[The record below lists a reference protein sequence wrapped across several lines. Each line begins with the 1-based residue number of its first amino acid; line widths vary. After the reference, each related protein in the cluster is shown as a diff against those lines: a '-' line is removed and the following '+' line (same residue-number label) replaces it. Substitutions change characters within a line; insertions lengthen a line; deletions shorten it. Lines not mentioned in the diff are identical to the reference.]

1 MTGNLRPVAL
11 KVSLRDN
18 QFLIRRIT
26 ECERAAASLQ
36 RRADLAKVA
45 GELGSD
51 ALSSRDDCERDS
63 RGNQPIFDGGGTGL
77 IGQKF
82 ANGFH
87 AIVMEPILE
96 SLLNPIAETQGYLD
110 DLRR

>member
-36 RRADLAKVA
+36 RRADLAKIA

-51 ALSSRDDCERDS
+51 TLNGRDDRKRDAC
-63 RGNQPIFDGGGTGL
+63 GDKAVFDGGGAGL
-77 IGQKF
+77 ISPKF
-82 ANGFH
+82 ANCFH
-87 AIVMEPILE
+87 AIVVEPIVKA
-96 SLLNPIAETQGYLD
+96 LLNPVA
-110 DLRR
+110 